1 MRHARAEAL
10 DELEGLIVSLR
21 ALGVLK
27 EKTRGVF
34 YKGGQAYL
42 HFHEDEAG
50 LFADIR
56 AGKDFD
62 RHRVSTAKERA
73 AFLKIARAAL
83 QDSAKRA

>member
-1 MRHARAEAL
+1 MRHARPDTL
-10 DELEGLIVSLR
+10 DQLEPLLVSLR

-34 YKGGQAYL
+34 YRGSQAYL
-42 HFHEDEAG
+42 HFHEDPEG

-73 AFLKIARAAL
+73 AFLKVARASLIATE
-83 QDSAKRA
+83 KRA

>member
-1 MRHARAEAL
+1 MRHARPDAL
-10 DELEGLIVSLR
+10 DQLEPLLVSLR

-34 YKGGQAYL
+34 YKGSQAYL
-42 HFHEDEAG
+42 HFHEDPEG

-73 AFLKIARAAL
+73 AFLKVARASLIAPE
-83 QDSAKRA
+83 KRA

>member
-1 MRHARAEAL
+1 MRHARPDAL
-10 DELEGLIVSLR
+10 DQLEPLLVSLR

-27 EKTRGVF
+27 EKSHGVF
-34 YKGGQAYL
+34 YKGSQAYL
-42 HFHEDEAG
+42 HFHEDPEG

-73 AFLKIARAAL
+73 AFLKVARASLNNDAN
-83 QDSAKRA
+83 RA

>member
-1 MRHARAEAL
+1 MRHARPDAL
-10 DELEGLIVSLR
+10 DMLEPLLVSLR

-27 EKTRGVF
+27 EKSRGVF

-42 HFHEDEAG
+42 HFHEDPEG

-73 AFLKIARAAL
+73 AFLKVARASLIATE
-83 QDSAKRA
+83 KRA